1 MPPKLKT
8 SGGISDVLTME
19 LEQEEYER
27 LVHRSRLMDLAQD
40 ILIVLDTYGVIL
52 DVNGAAAE
60 MHGGVTADYIGRNC
74 AEFLHPSSA
83 QQMIDAAMAMY
94 LGGVDSTD
102 TMELKAIRHDGSTVY
117 LQLRVSYSA
126 KDMKFYVVER
136 DVTVEFQR
144 TSELIAMSEELRM
157 QSLTDPL
164 TSIPNRGAFDSAMEM
179 VQEMDADAWL
189 IMLDIDDFKAVN
201 DTYGHVAGDGLLKA
215 VAKNLS
221 SAMGTN
227 DLLARLGGD
236 EFAIII
242 PETGE
247 AEFEERL
254 EQIGRV
260 ANDSV
265 TIDQIELK
273 PHCSYGATR
282 RLPGESMASWLR
294 RSDRMMYSQKK
305 AKREVTEAA

>member
-1 MPPKLKT
+1 
-8 SGGISDVLTME
+8 ME

-27 LVHRSRLMDLAQD
+27 LIHRSRLMDLAQD

-83 QQMIDAAMAMY
+83 QQMVDAAMEMY
-94 LGGVDSTD
+94 LGGEDASDS
-102 TMELKAIRHDGSTVY
+102 MELKAVRHDGSTVY

-164 TSIPNRGAFDSAMEM
+164 TSVPNRGAFDAAMEM
-179 VQEMDADAWL
+179 VEQMDADAWL
-189 IMLDIDDFKAVN
+189 IILDIDDFKAVN
-201 DTYGHVAGDGLLKA
+201 DTYGHVVGDGLLKA
-215 VAKNLS
+215 VSKNLS
-221 SAMGTN
+221 SAMGAN

-236 EFAIII
+236 EFAMII
-242 PETGE
+242 PDVDDGE
-247 AEFEERL
+247 FAQRL
-254 EQIGRV
+254 DQIGRV
-260 ANDSV
+260 ANRSITVDRV
-265 TIDQIELK
+265 ELS
-273 PHCSYGATR
+273 PICSYGATR
-282 RLPGESMASWLR
+282 RMPGESMESWLR
-294 RSDRMMYSQKK
+294 RSDRVMYEQKQ
-305 AKREVTEAA
+305 AKRSVTEAA